1 MTTHRMTDTP
11 GALKIKEAKWMYLDC
26 AQPARKGEAA
36 RVAQKARPGLLLIVP
51 HRREPMTVRE
61 IEKEYPDFAR
71 LFDGQSE
78 ENTILFYW
86 KRNKEKVYEFRDA
99 DDEEEVAELMG
110 VECLVEEEP
119 DSEPEK
125 MSLIGEPLGEEEMN
139 DFKSHMDDIKRGLAW
154 LNDDN

>member
-1 MTTHRMTDTP
+1 
-11 GALKIKEAKWMYLDC
+11 
-26 AQPARKGEAA
+26 
-36 RVAQKARPGLLLIVP
+36 
-51 HRREPMTVRE
+51 MTVRE

-86 KRNKEKVYEFRDA
+86 KRNKEKIYEFREA
-99 DDEEEVAELMG
+99 EDEEEVAELMG

-125 MSLIGEPLGEEEMN
+125 MDLIGEALGEEEMN

-154 LNDDN
+154 LNDDGKN